1 MYTGFAEVYDMLM
14 NDVHYGAWA
23 DMYARM
29 MTAYG
34 IPRNAKVCE
43 CACGT
48 GSLTL
53 PLQQLGYEMMGID
66 LSQEMLWQA
75 AQKARKAGFGI
86 PFIRQDMRQLR
97 LHRPVDAVLATCDG
111 VNYLLQDVDAAAFFQ
126 SAWDAI
132 KPGGGLF
139 FDVSTPYKLEHL
151 LGSQFMGEDRRDVT
165 YMWQNRY
172 FPERQ
177 QVEMHLAI
185 FVKEPDGRY
194 RRIDEEQVQR
204 AYQVRSWWRSC
215 SRLALWMCG
224 CLGRMRLR
232 IPRRKSIGGISRR
245 GSRSKGKG
253 FPLRNF
259 LRRWHLCCLI
269 FHVAGGIASAEAKS
283 LHKHAEEVCRRAQ
296 LNRAQRK
303 KQILSLK

>member
-1 MYTGFAEVYDMLM
+1 MYTGFAEVYDTLM

-204 AYQVRSWWRSC
+204 AYQAEKLVALLQSIGFVDVRVFGTNALTHPAPEEHRWHIAARKPELREGVPFAGFPSQVASVLLDFSC
-215 SRLALWMCG
+215 SRG
-224 CLGRMRLR
+224 NRLR
-232 IPRRKSIGGISRR
+232 RGEIP
-245 GSRSKGKG
+245 
-253 FPLRNF
+253 
-259 LRRWHLCCLI
+259 
-269 FHVAGGIASAEAKS
+269 A
-283 LHKHAEEVCRRAQ
+283 
-296 LNRAQRK
+296 
-303 KQILSLK
+303 

>member
-1 MYTGFAEVYDMLM
+1 MQRPWRLPYKLRRKYETAEALGLTEKLRDVGWAGLTAKEAGRIGGTMRGKTDNQAGKRMYTGFAEVYDTLM

-204 AYQVRSWWRSC
+204 AYQAEKLV
-215 SRLALWMCG
+215 AL
-224 CLGRMRLR
+224 LQ
-232 IPRRKSIGGISRR
+232 SIGFVDVRVFGTNALTH
-245 GSRSKGKG
+245 
-253 FPLRNF
+253 PAPEEH
-259 LRRWHLCCLI
+259 RWH
-269 FHVAGGIASAEAKS
+269 IAA
-283 LHKHAEEVCRRAQ
+283 
-296 LNRAQRK
+296 RK
-303 KQILSLK
+303 PE